1 MLSGRYTV
9 ARNNRRRAVFLLC
22 CLLLLPV
29 NGSAA
34 DGPVAKAEE
43 LETLRSRMH
52 ALQKKLQSNQ
62 SRKSSTEQKL
72 QDVEKKISK
81 TSRELRRIDS
91 ALKNNSRQLTEL
103 QGRQKEQA
111 LALRRQRQ
119 HIAGEARAA
128 YAMGRQQQVKLLLNQ
143 EQPSAV
149 GRMLTYFGYFSR
161 ARMAQIESIHNIMDE
176 LHETESSI
184 QSKARTLSELHGRQQ
199 AASQRLREKKQAREQ
214 VLVQINRKLANQS
227 DELQRLRTNEKQ
239 LQKLL
244 ASLQELLADIPPDA
258 SQQQPFKS
266 LKGKLRWPA
275 RGKLTT
281 RFGARRG
288 NSGLTWQGVMISA
301 PEGAS
306 VRAVSQGR
314 VAFSDWMRGFG
325 LLLIVDH
332 GDGYMSLYGHN
343 QALYK
348 EVGEWV
354 DMGEMVATLG
364 ASGGQI
370 RSGLYFELRH
380 KGRPINPVR
389 WCAGKPAPLS

>member
-1 MLSGRYTV
+1 
-9 ARNNRRRAVFLLC
+9 
-22 CLLLLPV
+22 LLLPV
-29 NGSAA
+29 NGSGA
-34 DGPVAKAEE
+34 DDPVAKAKE

-52 ALQKKLQSNQ
+52 VLQKKLEGSQSK
-62 SRKSSTEQKL
+62 KSSAERKL
-72 QDVEKKISK
+72 RDVEKKIGE
-81 TSRELRRIDS
+81 TSRELRRIDD
-91 ALKNNSRQLTEL
+91 ALKNGRRQLTEL
-103 QGRQKEQA
+103 QVRQKEQA
-111 LALRRQRQ
+111 LILQQQRQ
-119 HIAGEARAA
+119 HIASEARAA

-161 ARMAQIESIHNIMDE
+161 ARMAQIELIHNAMDE
-176 LHETESSI
+176 LHETEISI
-184 QSKARTLSELHGRQQ
+184 QSTTRALSESRSKQQ
-199 AASQRLREKKQAREQ
+199 AASQRLREKKLAREQ
-214 VLVQINRKLANQS
+214 VLVQINRKLENQS
-227 DELQRLRTNEKQ
+227 DELKRLRTDEKQ

-244 ASLQELLADIPPDA
+244 ASLQELLADIPADA

-275 RGKLTT
+275 RGKLTK
-281 RFGARRG
+281 RFGTQRG

-301 PEGAS
+301 PEGAR

-314 VAFSDWMRGFG
+314 VAFADWMRGFG

-332 GDGYMSLYGHN
+332 GNGYMSLYGHN

-380 KGRPINPVR
+380 KGRPINPLR
-389 WCAGKPAPLS
+389 WCAGKPASLS

>member
-1 MLSGRYTV
+1 MLSGGYISLRTS
-9 ARNNRRRAVFLLC
+9 RTRPVFLLC

-29 NGSAA
+29 YGSAA
-34 DGPVAKAEE
+34 DDPVAKAEE
-43 LETLRSRMH
+43 LETLRSQMH
-52 ALQKKLQSNQ
+52 ALQKKLQSSHN
-62 SRKSSTEQKL
+62 RKSGAEQEL
-72 QDVEKKISK
+72 RDVEKKISK
-81 TSRELRRIDS
+81 TSRELRRIDG
-91 ALKNNSRQLTEL
+91 ALKTSRKQLIGL

-111 LALRRQRQ
+111 LALQQQRR
-119 HIAGEARAA
+119 HIASEARAT

-149 GRMLTYFGYFSR
+149 GRMLTYFRYFSR
-161 ARMAQIESIHNIMDE
+161 ARMAQIESIRNMMDE

-184 QSKARTLSELHGRQQ
+184 QDMTRALTELRGRQQ
-199 AASQRLREKKQAREQ
+199 AASQRLQEKKQVREQ
-214 VLVQINRKLANQS
+214 VLVQINRQLENQS
-227 DELQRLRTNEKQ
+227 DELQRLREDEKQ

-244 ASLQELLADIPPDA
+244 ASLQEMLADIPADA
-258 SQQQPFKS
+258 SQQQPFRS

-275 RGKLTT
+275 SGKLTT

-301 PEGAS
+301 PEGAR

-314 VAFSDWMRGFG
+314 VAFADWMRGFG

-354 DMGEMVATLG
+354 DTGEMVATLG

-370 RSGLYFELRH
+370 RAGLYFELRH
-380 KGRPINPVR
+380 KGRPINPLR
-389 WCAGKPAPLS
+389 WCAGKPASLS